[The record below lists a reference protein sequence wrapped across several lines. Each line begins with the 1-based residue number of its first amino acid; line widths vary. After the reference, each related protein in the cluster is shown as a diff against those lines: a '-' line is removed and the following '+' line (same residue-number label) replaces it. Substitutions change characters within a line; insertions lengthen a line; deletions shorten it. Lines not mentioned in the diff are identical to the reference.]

1 MREPNH
7 TQDVVPSCV
16 VPPRGQLQWEARGDK
31 GWKMNMEIRW
41 QPTPSCW
48 PGHSPSLAR
57 LPFMKMTPKIT
68 RRRPSF
74 GVSLVLK
81 KFLLKKGIYFQ
92 QAFTQA
98 PQAVYP
104 SSFPSI
110 PQLGDNSTPTLPMTC
125 YVTLNPDL
133 LETPRKKPPL
143 RMAMFPLLSHLTF
156 LVCQPGTQGC

>member
-1 MREPNH
+1 M
-7 TQDVVPSCV
+7 
-16 VPPRGQLQWEARGDK
+16 
-31 GWKMNMEIRW
+31 
-41 QPTPSCW
+41 
-48 PGHSPSLAR
+48 
-57 LPFMKMTPKIT
+57 
-68 RRRPSF
+68 
-74 GVSLVLK
+74 
-81 KFLLKKGIYFQ
+81 YFQ

-98 PQAVYP
+98 PQTVYP

-125 YVTLNPDL
+125 YVTLHPDL